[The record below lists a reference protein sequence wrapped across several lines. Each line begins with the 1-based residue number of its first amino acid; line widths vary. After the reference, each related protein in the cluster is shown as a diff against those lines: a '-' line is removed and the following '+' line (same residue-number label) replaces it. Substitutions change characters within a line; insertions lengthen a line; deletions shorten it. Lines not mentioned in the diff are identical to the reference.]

1 MNEKKQESR
10 ILERSKSTNIAE
22 SSKKQSFFSLKNLKA
37 KSSLKKVGRSRT
49 QKGHKNY

>member
-1 MNEKKQESR
+1 MDEKKQDSR
-10 ILERSKSTNIAE
+10 ILERSKSSASAE

-37 KSSLKKVGRSRT
+37 KTSLKKVGRSRT